1 MKPLYMWA
9 GGKSKMIPKYVLS
22 PGIPYSGYD
31 TYIEPFFGGGAMMIH
46 IHQNNPSVK
55 RFILNDINSE
65 IVNLYRVIK
74 SDVEQFITF
83 TNFLSDVYLALNK
96 EKRKIF
102 FYDTRE
108 KYITESEYKQWS
120 PTQEAAVLY
129 FLMKTAFNGIFQ
141 TTKKA
146 KGRFATPAGL
156 LNQTTHV
163 YDENNVREW
172 NIFLQ
177 KVDIY
182 CGDYKTACDAVNKN
196 ETAFY
201 FMDPP
206 YRESYGYEQKFDDL
220 NQINLI
226 ELCVEAVA
234 NGNKIMYC
242 NRDTGDA
249 FYDNHRSILD
259 IEYYDVSYTAG
270 RRSTNADG
278 KKEAMKAREILLYGG
293 INGIYDKT

>member
-1 MKPLYMWA
+1 MWA
-9 GGKSKMIPKYVLS
+9 GGKGKMIPKYVLS

-31 TYIEPFFGGGAMMIH
+31 TYVEPFFGGGAMMIH
-46 IHQNNPSVK
+46 IHQNNPTVK

-74 SDVEQFITF
+74 SDVNQFILF

-96 EKRKIF
+96 EKRKLF
-102 FYDTRE
+102 FYETRE
-108 KYITESEYKQWS
+108 KYITESEYKQWC
-120 PTQEAAVLY
+120 PTQEASVFY

-177 KVDIY
+177 NVDIY
-182 CGDYKTACDAVNKN
+182 CGDYKTAYNAVDKN
-196 ETAFY
+196 EKAFY

-206 YRESYGYEQKFDDL
+206 YRESYDYEQKFDDL

-242 NRDTGDA
+242 NRDIGDA